1 MNGYVAIVIGL
12 VLGAI
17 GAALHL
23 FIVKRRAQM
32 ATSGEERMALS
43 TYPLGLLPLAF
54 CVILAAFIHP
64 WAAWA
69 TLLGVVAGRM
79 IGLRVLRGAPS

>member
-1 MNGYVAIVIGL
+1 MNGFVAIIIGL

-17 GAALHL
+17 GATLHL
-23 FIVKRRAQM
+23 FIVRRRAEM
-32 ATSGEERMALS
+32 ATSDERLALT

-69 TLLGVVAGRM
+69 TLLGVVVGRI
-79 IGLRVLRGAPS
+79 IGIRRLREP

>member
-1 MNGYVAIVIGL
+1 MNGFVAIIIGL

-17 GAALHL
+17 GATLHL
-23 FIVKRRAQM
+23 FIVRRRAEM
-32 ATSGEERMALS
+32 ATSDERLALT

-69 TLLGVVAGRM
+69 TLLAVVVGRI
-79 IGLRVLRGAPS
+79 IGIRRLREP

>member
-1 MNGYVAIVIGL
+1 MNGFVAIIIGL
-12 VLGAI
+12 VLGAV
-17 GAALHL
+17 GATLHL
-23 FIVKRRAQM
+23 YIVRRRAEM
-32 ATSGEERMALS
+32 ATSGEERLALT

-69 TLLGVVAGRM
+69 TLFGVVVGR
-79 IGLRVLRGAPS
+79 IVGIRRLREQ